1 MTYPRYQR
9 LFNIAALFLFAALL
23 AGCASSSR
31 YRDNSDSMP
40 SNYQNFD
47 ADDIPN
53 AVPKVEPPS
62 RYGNPSSYV
71 VLGQRYYVLHSSVG
85 YKERGIASF
94 YGVKFHNYK
103 TSNGEIYN
111 MYGMTAANKVL
122 PLPTYVRVTNL
133 ENHKQV
139 IVRVNDRGPFHVNR
153 IIDLSFAAAK
163 KLDMIKTG
171 TALVEVEAID
181 PRQPAPTA
189 KPAVVVTHIASTST
203 SAKPVIYLQLGA
215 FSTNAAAERFEQRIQ
230 QYTQR
235 PIRIVAGASQGLA
248 IYRVQVGPVA
258 SVDEAD
264 ALTATFKQHGLGDA
278 FAVVD

>member
-1 MTYPRYQR
+1 MSYKFYQR
-9 LFNIAALFLFAALL
+9 LLTVVTLLILALTL
-23 AGCASSSR
+23 AGCASSR

-40 SNYQNFD
+40 SDYQNFD

-139 IVRVNDRGPFHVNR
+139 IVRVNDRGPFHANR

-181 PRQPAPTA
+181 PRQPEPTA
-189 KPAVVVTHIASTST
+189 KPVTLVKPVSST

-215 FSTNAAAERFEQRIQ
+215 FSTQAAAQRFEQHIR

-235 PIRIVAGASQGLA
+235 PIRIVAGASQGHG

-258 SVDEAD
+258 NVDEVD

>member
-1 MTYPRYQR
+1 
-9 LFNIAALFLFAALL
+9 
-23 AGCASSSR
+23 
-31 YRDNSDSMP
+31 
-40 SNYQNFD
+40 
-47 ADDIPN
+47 
-53 AVPKVEPPS
+53 
-62 RYGNPSSYV
+62 
-71 VLGQRYYVLHSSVG
+71 VG

-181 PRQPAPTA
+181 PRQPEPTA
-189 KPAVVVTHIASTST
+189 KPAVLVTHAASTNT

-215 FSTNAAAERFEQRIQ
+215 FSTNAAAERFEQRIR